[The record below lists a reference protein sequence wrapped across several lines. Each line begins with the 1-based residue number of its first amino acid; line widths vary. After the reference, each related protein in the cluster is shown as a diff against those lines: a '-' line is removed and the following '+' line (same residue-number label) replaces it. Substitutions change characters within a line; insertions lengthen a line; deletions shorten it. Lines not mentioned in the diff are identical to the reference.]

1 MARPAG
7 LEPATFRS
15 GGRRSIQ
22 LSYGRKIYL
31 YHTIPKTEVSNGESH
46 MPLFLPLTSTQE
58 GVTYHSFCKLIGQ
71 TGSSFGSLLVNTK
84 KRPMSLTK
92 RRANDDQ

>member
-7 LEPATFRS
+7 LEPATFCS

-58 GVTYHSFCKLIGQ
+58 GAILFLRQQS
-71 TGSSFGSLLVNTK
+71 
-84 KRPMSLTK
+84 
-92 RRANDDQ
+92 